1 MSGRIVLPKLCYN
14 CNPPQALKEE
24 GGVSSRKLERATGEC
39 PKSHQGCNFLV
50 RNLKGHVGDE
60 SPITAPYRP
69 ETWRRKSCIVEP
81 PEATASED
89 STGYAH
95 PCREALETK
104 NFPQESWGKT
114 SMTPPLTQ

>member
-1 MSGRIVLPKLCYN
+1 MPQKPSGLQL
-14 CNPPQALKEE
+14 
-24 GGVSSRKLERATGEC
+24 SSTKLE
-39 PKSHQGCNFLV
+39 
-50 RNLKGHVGDE
+50 GHVGDE